1 MYRTSKQSKM
11 KVLNIILL
19 SFFTLLVVAPLS
31 GQSYRLAKSDVTI
44 AGTSN
49 LHDWESAVTKISWR
63 GTFGFTDGVLS
74 ELSDVKVN
82 IPVEGI
88 ISTKGRIMDGKTH
101 TALKAEEHPDITF
114 TMTSA
119 SLTKNTAVAKG
130 RLTVAGVTK
139 AISLQVQLTP
149 MADGQYQV
157 TGAYPMKM
165 TDFGIDPPT
174 ALLGSLTT
182 GDDVTIKFNL
192 TLSPN

>member
-1 MYRTSKQSKM
+1 M
-11 KVLNIILL
+11 KALNLILL
-19 SFFTLLVVAPLS
+19 TFLTLILVAPLS
-31 GQSYRLAKSDVTI
+31 GQSYRLVKSDISI

-63 GTFGFTDGVLS
+63 GTLGFNDGVLS

-101 TALKAEEHPDITF
+101 DALKGEEHPNIVF
-114 TMTSA
+114 TLTSA
-119 SLTKNTAVAKG
+119 TISNNSTKSTVAAKG

-139 AISLQVQLTP
+139 TVNMQVVITP
-149 MADGQYQV
+149 LADGQYQV
-157 TGAYPMKM
+157 TGTYPMKM

-174 ALLGSLTT
+174 ALLGTLTT
-182 GDDVTIKFNL
+182 GDDVTINFTL
-192 TLSPN
+192 TLSAN

>member
-1 MYRTSKQSKM
+1 M
-11 KVLNIILL
+11 KALNLILL
-19 SFFTLLVVAPLS
+19 TFLTLLLVAPLS
-31 GQSYRLAKSDVTI
+31 GQSYRLTKSDISI

-49 LHDWESAVTKISWR
+49 LHDWESAVTKVSWR
-63 GTFGFTDGVLS
+63 GTFGFNDGVLS
-74 ELSDVKVN
+74 ELKDVKVN
-82 IPVEGI
+82 IPVDGI

-101 TALKAEEHPDITF
+101 SALKGEEHPNITF

-119 SLTKNTAVAKG
+119 TITNNGTKSTVAAKG
-130 RLTVAGVTK
+130 QLTVAGATRT
-139 AISLQVQLTP
+139 INLQVMLTP
-149 MADGQYQV
+149 LTDGQYQV
-157 TGAYPMKM
+157 AGTYPMKM

>member
-1 MYRTSKQSKM
+1 M
-11 KVLNIILL
+11 KALNIILL
-19 SFFTLLVVAPLS
+19 TFLTFILVAPVS
-31 GQSYRLAKSDVTI
+31 GQSYRLTKSDISI

-101 TALKAEEHPDITF
+101 DALKQEEHPNITF

-119 SLTKNTAVAKG
+119 TITNNGTKVAAKG

-139 AISLQVQLTP
+139 TITLQVMITP
-149 MADGQYQV
+149 LADGQYQV
-157 TGAYPMKM
+157 AGAYPMKM

>member
-1 MYRTSKQSKM
+1 M
-11 KVLNIILL
+11 KALNLILL
-19 SFFTLLVVAPLS
+19 TFLTLLLVAPLS
-31 GQSYRLAKSDVTI
+31 GQSYRLTKSDFSI

-49 LHDWESAVTKISWR
+49 LHDWESSVTKVSWR
-63 GTFGFTDGVLS
+63 GTFLFNDGVLS

-101 TALKAEEHPDITF
+101 TALKAEEHPNIVF

-119 SLTKNTAVAKG
+119 TLNKNTVAAKG
-130 RLTVAGVTK
+130 RLTVAGATK
-139 AISLQVQLTP
+139 TINLQVIITP
-149 MADGQYQV
+149 LADGQYQIAG
-157 TGAYPMKM
+157 TYPMKM

>member
-1 MYRTSKQSKM
+1 M
-11 KVLNIILL
+11 KALNLILL
-19 SFFTLLVVAPLS
+19 TFLTLLLVAPLS
-31 GQSYRLAKSDVTI
+31 GQSYRLTKSDISI

-49 LHDWESAVTKISWR
+49 LHDWESAVTKVSWR

-74 ELSDVKVN
+74 ELKDVKVN
-82 IPVEGI
+82 IPVDGI

-101 TALKAEEHPDITF
+101 SALKGEEHPNITF

-119 SLTKNTAVAKG
+119 TITNNGTKSTVAAKG
-130 RLTVAGVTK
+130 QLTVAGATRT
-139 AISLQVQLTP
+139 INLQVMLTP
-149 MADGQYQV
+149 LTDGQYQV
-157 TGAYPMKM
+157 AGTYPMKM

>member
-1 MYRTSKQSKM
+1 M
-11 KVLNIILL
+11 KALNFILL
-19 SFFTLLVVAPLS
+19 TFLTLLLVAPLS
-31 GQSYRLAKSDVTI
+31 GQSYRLTKSDISI

-49 LHDWESAVTKISWR
+49 LHDWESAVTKVSWR
-63 GTFGFTDGVLS
+63 GTFGFNDGVLS
-74 ELSDVKVN
+74 ELKDVKVN
-82 IPVEGI
+82 IPVDGI

-101 TALKAEEHPDITF
+101 TALKGEEHPNITF

-119 SLTKNTAVAKG
+119 TITNNGTKSTVAAKG
-130 RLTVAGVTK
+130 QLTVAGATRT
-139 AISLQVQLTP
+139 INLQVMLTLLT
-149 MADGQYQV
+149 DGQYQV
-157 TGAYPMKM
+157 AGTYPMKM

>member
-1 MYRTSKQSKM
+1 M
-11 KVLNIILL
+11 KALNLILL
-19 SFFTLLVVAPLS
+19 TFLTLLLVAPLS
-31 GQSYRLAKSDVTI
+31 GQSYRLTKSDISI

-49 LHDWESAVTKISWR
+49 LHDWESAVTKVSWR

-74 ELSDVKVN
+74 ELKDVKVN

-101 TALKAEEHPDITF
+101 SALKGEEHPNITF

-119 SLTKNTAVAKG
+119 TITNNGTKSTVAAKG
-130 RLTVAGVTK
+130 QLTVAGATRT
-139 AISLQVQLTP
+139 INLQVMLTP
-149 MADGQYQV
+149 LTDGQYQV
-157 TGAYPMKM
+157 AGTYPMKM

>member
-1 MYRTSKQSKM
+1 M
-11 KVLNIILL
+11 KVLNLILL
-19 SFFTLLVVAPLS
+19 TFLTFMVIAPMS
-31 GQSYRLAKSDVTI
+31 GQSYRLVKSDVTI

-49 LHDWESAVTKISWR
+49 LHDWESAVTKVSWR
-63 GTFGFTDGVLS
+63 GTFSFTDGVLS

-101 TALKAEEHPDITF
+101 TALKAEEHPNIVF
-114 TMTSA
+114 TLTSA
-119 SLTKNTAVAKG
+119 SITNNGTKSNVAAKG
-130 RLTVAGVTK
+130 KLTVAGVTK
-139 AISLQVQLTP
+139 TINLPVILTP
-149 MADGQYQV
+149 LADGQCQI
-157 TGAYPMKM
+157 TGTYPMKM

-182 GDDVTIKFNL
+182 GDDVSIKFNL